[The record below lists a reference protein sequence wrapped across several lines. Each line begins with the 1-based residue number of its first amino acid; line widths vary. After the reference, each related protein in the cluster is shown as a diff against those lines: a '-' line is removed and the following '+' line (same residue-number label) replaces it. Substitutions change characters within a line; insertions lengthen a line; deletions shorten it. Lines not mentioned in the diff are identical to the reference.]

1 MDMRLRALDPMVSG
15 LPQPASGQQ
24 QGTGEPEAVAPSDQ
38 FTQTARPRNERKAD
52 KKQLPAD
59 LAEVA
64 PVPATTSV
72 PTALAQL
79 DEPVAPVE
87 EDGPAA
93 PPPATPRQ
101 PPTELVPEKA
111 PSASRVVELPKG
123 PKLLQVLSGAIRAS
137 KRIGLGLLSVV
148 GTDPLKQVQAEQKKV
163 NDLEPVLDA
172 AIAARASELR
182 AAGQTGDVDL
192 EAARQVLQG
201 KTVEFRKRLA
211 DGQSLDSMKIE
222 AFAVAR
228 KAAQVVLKMRPY
240 DVQVQG
246 GLAMTEGRI
255 SEMKTGE
262 GKTLTAVMPLYLY
275 GLTGKGAHL
284 VTVNDYL
291 VKRDY
296 EQMKPAFEFLGLS
309 VGCVHEGVENADK
322 KKAYACDVTYVTNHS
337 LGFDFLRDQSARE
350 PELRVQR
357 APHFALVDEVDEIL
371 IDEARTPLILSSLS
385 EAAGDEHRIF
395 DILVKSLEPGRDFKT
410 NQKDHYAYVTD
421 EGLDRVECMLAA
433 VDADEKRGQAALK
446 LRSLPPGTPMEE
458 VQAASRAFDQ
468 AHKAS
473 QAAQKL
479 VQAQNLLR
487 TSTTEE
493 EKQEAQAQIDALR
506 GAAPSYSLY
515 SLDNVRRVFFL
526 QNALMANALYEKDQ
540 DYLAANDQVQIVDV
554 FKGRTMDGRRFT
566 NGLHQALEAKEGVT
580 IQPYQRTQASITYP
594 DLFRRYPHLAGM
606 SGTAMSAASEFHEA
620 YKLDVV
626 AIPTNKPKDLKTD
639 HDIIFRTM
647 QEKFEYVADRIEE
660 LYKEGKPVLVGTRSI
675 PANKYLSHLLA
686 KRGIYHQVLNAERVQ
701 DNTDEEARILADAG
715 RSGMV
720 TLATNMAGRGVDI
733 KPDLVNYKLLA
744 MKAEVACKQGE
755 FVVVDVEKPRDAE
768 QVRDWLASDNLPTQI
783 LAEGQAIQ
791 DGATGIVIRI
801 KPTDPPPEG
810 SAHFDGRTEE
820 FETGGLHLIMTERH
834 EAERIDLQ
842 LEGRPARQGQPG
854 YRLAVLSLEDELLQ
868 YFGGPKLAEFFDAMG
883 IPPGKGVSDERLDEM
898 VREAQ
903 RAVEGKWYEVRKDTT
918 KYGEVL
924 NKQREAFSASRDKLV
939 NREAN
944 VGDLVLDWLPRSLAH
959 QAFYSHA
966 EREWVAKG
974 SQEDEVVEVPG
985 SMKADAVKQALTE
998 LSQKFGVPFD
1008 VDLGKKKKVTEEE
1021 LEELL
1026 RPQVE
1031 AHYQAAAARMPAEDL
1046 AFYQRKVLLDVADEG
1061 WMNHLENMEAL
1072 RHGIGMEAYAQKD
1085 PWIQY
1090 QHRAFDMYQG
1100 LLQAVQYEASS
1111 EIFRQMLI
1119 EAREQQ
1125 TKAS

>member
-1 MDMRLRALDPMVSG
+1 MDMKLRAFDPMVSSM
-15 LPQPASGQQ
+15 PQPASVSSSSAS
-24 QGTGEPEAVAPSDQ
+24 EAEVTAPSDLY
-38 FTQTARPRNERKAD
+38 TQTPGLTGES
-52 KKQLPAD
+52 KQLSPRT
-59 LAEVA
+59 EKVRNFA
-64 PVPATTSV
+64 PVGG
-72 PTALAQL
+72 LANPLLMLGSFLFGPIGIGVAGTLGVYGGGPEQTP
-79 DEPVAPVE
+79 EQAPVE
-87 EDGPAA
+87 K
-93 PPPATPRQ
+93 T
-101 PPTELVPEKA
+101 
-111 PSASRVVELPKG
+111 SASRVVELPKG

-148 GTDPLKQVQAEQKKV
+148 GTDPLKQVQSEQKKV

-228 KAAQVVLKMRPY
+228 KAAQVALKMRPY

-262 GKTLTAVMPLYLY
+262 GKTLTALMPLYLY

-291 VKRDY
+291 VKRDF
-296 EQMKPAFEFLGLS
+296 EQMKPAFEFLGLT

-350 PELRVQR
+350 PEMRVQR
-357 APHFALVDEVDEIL
+357 PPHFALVDEVDEIL

-385 EAAGDEHRIF
+385 QAAGDEHRIF
-395 DILVKSLEPGRDFKT
+395 DIIVKSLEPGRDFKT
-410 NQKDHYAYVTD
+410 NQKDHYAYMTD

-433 VDADEKRGQAALK
+433 VQAGEKEGQAALK
-446 LRSLPPGTPMEE
+446 LKSLPPGTPMEE
-458 VQAASRAFDQ
+458 VQAASRAFDE

-487 TSTTEE
+487 TTTTEE
-493 EKQEAQAQIDALR
+493 DKQQAQAEIDSLR
-506 GAAPSYSLY
+506 TTAPSYSLY

-540 DYLAANDQVQIVDV
+540 DYLAANDEVQIVDV

-606 SGTAMSAASEFHEA
+606 SGTAMSAAGEFHEA

-647 QEKFEYVADRIEE
+647 QEKFEYVADRVTE

-768 QVRDWLASDNLPTQI
+768 QVKDWLASDNLPTQI
-783 LAEGQAIQ
+783 LAEGQPIGE
-791 DGATGIVIRI
+791 GATGIVIRI

-868 YFGGPKLAEFFDAMG
+868 YFGGPKLAAFFDAMG
-883 IPPGKGVSDERLDEM
+883 VPEGKGVSDERLDEL
-898 VREAQ
+898 VRDAQ
-903 RAVEGKWYEVRKDTT
+903 RQVEGKWYEVRKDTT

-939 NREAN
+939 DREAD

-959 QAFYSHA
+959 EAFYKHA

-974 SQEDEVVEVPG
+974 SKEDEVVEVPG
-985 SMKADAVKQALTE
+985 SIKADAVKQAMAELTE
-998 LSQKFGVPFD
+998 KYGVPFD
-1008 VDLGKKKKVTEEE
+1008 LDLGKKKKVSEEE

-1046 AFYQRKVLLDVADEG
+1046 AYYQRKAMLDVADEG

-1100 LLQAVQYEASS
+1100 LLQAVQNEASS

-1119 EAREQQ
+1119 EAREQ
-1125 TKAS
+1125 TPAKGS